1 MGEDTELMAVP
12 ASYNDQKDDPKYRNH
27 YGWAYYERK
36 ITVPSYLKGQRL
48 VLRFDAVTHAAKVY
62 LNGRFL
68 TAHKG
73 GFLPFEVDVTDQLV
87 PGETAELVVA
97 ADNRVNH
104 STLPVGNEGST
115 AFFGSDNPGVP
126 SVEAAKVWRKPQ
138 NLPNFDFFNYAG
150 INRPV
155 RIYTTPAA
163 YIDDI
168 TLVPVIDGDTGVVNY
183 EIKTAGSVCED
194 EVRIRI
200 LDADGNELDGSLL
213 RVTNAGVTL
222 RTVTV
227 EQNLYP
233 TKTLTVSDLV
243 RLEGEPAAGYEVKS
257 VTITPVTVLAAGD
270 GTALDTLDTLFT
282 TSAIDLDDRSEGF
295 ATELSLRKPSTVN
308 YLSTDTVTVQVEIEP
323 IITTQ
328 SFSGVKLS
336 VRNIPE
342 GLSAGLAQ
350 RTIDVDVTGPQNAVS
365 RLSTAKMS
373 AYVDASG
380 LTAMSDTVL
389 PDEMVSIIEDVGFLE
404 SIPLWAVTLLGS
416 LFIWVLSLVMIL
428 TVYSRFFKLYMA
440 TAIAPIPL
448 ASFAGQPSSSI
459 GVSFVKSYAAIC
471 LEGCIIVLACIIFSQ
486 FATAPPAIADDTMAA
501 ATIVWNYVGELV
513 FNMLVLVG
521 AVKMSDRLVREL
533 MGLG

>member
-1 MGEDTELMAVP
+1 MLYPRENSVRGVIDLGGVWNFKLGDEKEPGDSFAMGEDTELMAVP

-163 YIDDI
+163 YIEDI
-168 TLVPVIDGDTGVVNY
+168 TLVPDIDGDTGVVNY

-200 LDADGNELDGSLL
+200 LDADGNEVAAADG
-213 RVTNAGVTL
+213 AGG
-222 RTVTV
+222 TVRI
-227 EQNLYP
+227 P
-233 TKTLTVSDLV
+233 DA
-243 RLEGEPAAGYEVKS
+243 RLWWPWPGEP
-257 VTITPVTVLAAGD
+257 
-270 GTALDTLDTLFT
+270 
-282 TSAIDLDDRSEGF
+282 
-295 ATELSLRKPSTVN
+295 
-308 YLSTDTVTVQVEIEP
+308 YL
-323 IITTQ
+323 
-328 SFSGVKLS
+328 
-336 VRNIPE
+336 
-342 GLSAGLAQ
+342 
-350 RTIDVDVTGPQNAVS
+350 
-365 RLSTAKMS
+365 
-373 AYVDASG
+373 
-380 LTAMSDTVL
+380 
-389 PDEMVSIIEDVGFLE
+389 
-404 SIPLWAVTLLGS
+404 
-416 LFIWVLSLVMIL
+416 
-428 TVYSRFFKLYMA
+428 
-440 TAIAPIPL
+440 
-448 ASFAGQPSSSI
+448 
-459 GVSFVKSYAAIC
+459 
-471 LEGCIIVLACIIFSQ
+471 
-486 FATAPPAIADDTMAA
+486 
-501 ATIVWNYVGELV
+501 
-513 FNMLVLVG
+513 
-521 AVKMSDRLVREL
+521 
-533 MGLG
+533 